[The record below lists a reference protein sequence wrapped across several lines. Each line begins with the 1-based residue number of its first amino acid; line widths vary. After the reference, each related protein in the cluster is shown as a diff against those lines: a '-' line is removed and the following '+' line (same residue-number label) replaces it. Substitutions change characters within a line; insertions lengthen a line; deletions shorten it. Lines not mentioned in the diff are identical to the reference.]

1 LPVAEKEQTDFKRVL
16 LFKAGKFNGV
26 TTTPEDLRSMVAF
39 SKEHENILP
48 DLKIDHSDDKENRDS
63 KFKVFENFPFSLGK
77 ITNLEYNEA
86 EQALYGDYVNVF
98 EPVKNALDDKLL
110 TTHSAEIYY
119 NMTSKKTGKKYPAVL
134 TAVAILPAGKPP
146 ALMEVFQPYMYELE
160 NYQNELSAFADFEYQ
175 DKAFYQVGITDFPI
189 QGENK
194 QVSLYNTQYPIFDPE
209 YARDLKENYPEIWR
223 KGGNIEGNNQYNRLL
238 PIVTRQNKKPLTD
251 TEDMAIRKR
260 GAWAARHLKDF
271 RLAGVV
277 AQIKWFVIGD
287 NGEGYMKRLINEE
300 KKKYKKTFNLEG
312 MMDKQMYETK
322 MDSFGLGGKKM
333 SYESFQKLSD
343 DEKQQYLDIM
353 KNLSMKEGEGEE
365 ESEDMPMMENEP
377 VKQPVVKFSIEKVL
391 KKNEELEKKLNSLV
405 EAENRRADIL
415 EARIQEYEKKAKS
428 ERVDKVV
435 FSLSGADNL
444 KLLPAMADKARAL
457 LMAADE
463 SQKVNYSVDGQ
474 TVEKSQFDLTVEF
487 LNGLPSQK
495 AVFSAKSIVASQDDV
510 SVSEDEVQ
518 GGLSV
523 DSVLAAKKVAKKYGQ
538 EKDLSKMSESELL
551 SVYAGEGLI

>member
-1 LPVAEKEQTDFKRVL
+1 MPVAEKPQTDFKRVL

-48 DLKIDHSDDKENRDS
+48 DLKIDHIDDKENRDS

-119 NMTSKKTGKKYPAVL
+119 NVASKKTGKKYPAVL

-160 NYQNELSAFADFEYQ
+160 NYQGELSTFADFEYQ
-175 DKAFYQVGITDFPI
+175 DKAFYQVGITDFPV

-194 QVSLYNTQYPIFDPE
+194 QVSLYNTQYPIFDPD

-260 GAWAARHLKDF
+260 EAWAARHLKDF

-312 MMDKQMYETK
+312 MMDKQMYEAK
-322 MDSFGLGGKKM
+322 MESFGCGSKKM

-353 KNLSMKEGEGEE
+353 KNLSMKEEDEE
-365 ESEDMPMMENEP
+365 ESEEMMTEKEPEKMP
-377 VKQPVVKFSIEKVL
+377 VGKFSIEKVL

-428 ERVDKVV
+428 ERVDKVI

-444 KLLPAMADKARAL
+444 KLLPSMADKARAL

-474 TVEKSQFDLTVEF
+474 TVEKSQFELTVEF

-510 SVSEDEVQ
+510 SVSEDEIK

-523 DSVLAAKKVAKKYGQ
+523 DSVLAVKKIAKKYGQ

>member
-1 LPVAEKEQTDFKRVL
+1 LPIAEKPQTDFKRVL

-26 TTTPEDLRSMVAF
+26 TTTPDDLRSMVAF

-48 DLKIDHSDDKENRDS
+48 DLKIDHIDDKENRDS

-77 ITNLEYNEA
+77 ITNLEYNED
-86 EQALYGDYVNVF
+86 EKALYGDYINVF
-98 EPVKNALDDKLL
+98 EPVKNAIDDKLL

-119 NMTSKKTGKKYPAVL
+119 NVASKKTGKKYPAVL

-160 NYQNELSAFADFEYQ
+160 NYQGELSAFTEFEYQ

-189 QGENK
+189 QGENQ
-194 QVSLYNTQYPIFDPE
+194 QVSLYNTQYPIFDPD
-209 YARDLKENYPEIWR
+209 YAKDLKENYPEIWR

-238 PIVTRQNKKPLTD
+238 PIVTRDNKKPLTD

-260 GAWAARHLKDF
+260 EAWAARHLKDF
-271 RLAGVV
+271 RLPGVV
-277 AQIKWFVIGD
+277 AQIKWFVVGD

-300 KKKYKKTFNLEG
+300 KKKYKKSFSMEG
-312 MMDKQMYETK
+312 MMDKGMYEAK
-322 MDSFGLGGKKM
+322 MESFGCGSKKM

-353 KNLSMKEGEGEE
+353 KNLSMKEGESEE
-365 ESEDMPMMENEP
+365 EDDMPMVEKEP
-377 VKQPVVKFSIEKVL
+377 EKMPVGKFSVEAVL

-405 EAENRRADIL
+405 EAEGRRADIL
-415 EARIQEYEKKAKS
+415 EARIQEYERKAKS
-428 ERVDKVV
+428 EKVDKVI

-444 KLLPAMADKARAL
+444 KLLPSMADKARAL

-463 SQKVNYSVDGQ
+463 SQKVNYSVEGQ

-487 LNGLPSQK
+487 LNNLPSQK

-510 SVSEDEVQ
+510 SVSEDEIK
-518 GGLSV
+518 GGLSI
-523 DSVLAAKKVAKKYGQ
+523 DSVLAVKKIAKKYGQ
-538 EKDLSKMSESELL
+538 EKDLTRMSESELL
-551 SVYAGEGLI
+551 NMYAGEGLI

>member
-1 LPVAEKEQTDFKRVL
+1 MPVAEKEQTDFKRVL

-48 DLKIDHSDDKENRDS
+48 DLKIDHIDDKENRDS

-119 NMTSKKTGKKYPAVL
+119 NVASKKTGKKYPAVL

-175 DKAFYQVGITDFPI
+175 DKAFYQVGVTDFPI

-194 QVSLYNTQYPIFDPE
+194 QVSLYNTQYPIFDPD
-209 YARDLKENYPEIWR
+209 YAKDLKENYPEIWR

-260 GAWAARHLKDF
+260 EAWAARHLKDF

-300 KKKYKKTFNLEG
+300 KKKYKKTFNLGG
-312 MMDKQMYETK
+312 MMDKQMYEAK
-322 MDSFGLGGKKM
+322 MESFGCGGKKM

-353 KNLSMKEGEGEE
+353 KNLSMKEEDEE
-365 ESEDMPMMENEP
+365 ESEEMMTEKEPEKMP
-377 VKQPVVKFSIEKVL
+377 VGKFSIEKVL

-428 ERVDKVV
+428 ERVDKVI
-435 FSLSGADNL
+435 FSLSSADNL

-495 AVFSAKSIVASQDDV
+495 AVFSAKSIVASQDDI

-523 DSVLAAKKVAKKYGQ
+523 DSVLAVKKVAKKYGQ

>member
-1 LPVAEKEQTDFKRVL
+1 LPITEKPQTDFKRVL

-26 TTTPEDLRSMVAF
+26 TTTPDDLRSMVAF

-48 DLKIDHSDDKENRDS
+48 DLKIDHIDDKENRDS

-77 ITNLEYNEA
+77 ITNLEYNED
-86 EQALYGDYVNVF
+86 EQALYGDYINVF
-98 EPVKNALDDKLL
+98 EPVKNAIDDKLL

-119 NMTSKKTGKKYPAVL
+119 NVASKKTGKKYPAVL

-160 NYQNELSAFADFEYQ
+160 NYQGELSAFTEFEYQ
-175 DKAFYQVGITDFPI
+175 DKAFYQVGVTDFPI
-189 QGENK
+189 QGENQ
-194 QVSLYNTQYPIFDPE
+194 QVSLYNTQYPIFDPD
-209 YARDLKENYPEIWR
+209 YAKDLKENYPEIWR

-238 PIVTRQNKKPLTD
+238 PIVTRDNKKPLTD

-260 GAWAARHLKDF
+260 EAWAARHLKDF
-271 RLAGVV
+271 RLPGVV
-277 AQIKWFVIGD
+277 AQIKWFVVGD

-300 KKKYKKTFNLEG
+300 KKKYKKSFSMEG
-312 MMDKQMYETK
+312 MMDKGMYEAK
-322 MDSFGLGGKKM
+322 MESFGCGSKKM

-353 KNLSMKEGEGEE
+353 KNLSMKEGESEE
-365 ESEDMPMMENEP
+365 EDDMPMVEKEP
-377 VKQPVVKFSIEKVL
+377 EKMPVGKFSVEAVL

-405 EAENRRADIL
+405 EAEGRRADIL
-415 EARIQEYEKKAKS
+415 EARIQEYERKAKS
-428 ERVDKVV
+428 EKVDKVI

-444 KLLPAMADKARAL
+444 KLLPSMADKARAL

-463 SQKVNYSVDGQ
+463 SQKVNYSVEGQ

-487 LNGLPSQK
+487 LNNLPSQK

-510 SVSEDEVQ
+510 SVSEDEIK
-518 GGLSV
+518 GGLSI
-523 DSVLAAKKVAKKYGQ
+523 DSVLAVKKIAKKYGQ
-538 EKDLSKMSESELL
+538 EKDLTRMSESELL
-551 SVYAGEGLI
+551 NMYAGEGLI